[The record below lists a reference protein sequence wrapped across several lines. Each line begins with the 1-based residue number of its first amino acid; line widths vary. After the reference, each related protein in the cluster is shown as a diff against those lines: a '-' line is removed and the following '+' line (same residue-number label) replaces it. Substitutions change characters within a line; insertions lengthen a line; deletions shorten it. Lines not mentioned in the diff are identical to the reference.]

1 MIIVNNDSNH
11 SNINWNVQFIF
22 LCNPPKSSVNICFK
36 KILKSTANKKVIVY
50 FYNLFEENLLKIA
63 TFVSISNLYNGF
75 VWNSQKV

>member
-22 LCNPPKSSVNICFK
+22 LCNPQKSSVNICFK

-63 TFVSISNLYNGF
+63 AFVSISNLYNGF
-75 VWNSQKV
+75 VWNSPKV